1 MAANFAKLPE
11 LRPHLSCPWTGARG
25 GLFKM
30 PLTIG
35 RYGHN
40 RDSGDGCGLGCSHT
54 DPGPGRRTG
63 TIGGWGSFSPTRSSA
78 VSVPRFDPRRSR
90 PGIHRCAAVV
100 WDELAPGAPVDH
112 SWPLC
117 PRNSVLSLAGAV

>member
-1 MAANFAKLPE
+1 
-11 LRPHLSCPWTGARG
+11 
-25 GLFKM
+25 M

-35 RYGHN
+35 GYGHD
-40 RDSGDGCGLGCSHT
+40 RDSGDGCGWGVATLTQAPVAAQALSAAGAPSVQRARPPFRFRGLT
-54 DPGPGRRTG
+54 PVEAGPGFTGVRR
-63 TIGGWGSFSPTRSSA
+63 W
-78 VSVPRFDPRRSR
+78 
-90 PGIHRCAAVV
+90 V

>member
-11 LRPHLSCPWTGARG
+11 LRPHLSCPLDWCARRSS
-25 GLFKM
+25 LFKM

-54 DPGPGRRTG
+54 DPGPRSPHRYYRRLGLFKSNALVRSFRFRGLTPVEAGPGFTSGRPVG
-63 TIGGWGSFSPTRSSA
+63 HGMLL
-78 VSVPRFDPRRSR
+78 
-90 PGIHRCAAVV
+90 
-100 WDELAPGAPVDH
+100 LA
-112 SWPLC
+112 
-117 PRNSVLSLAGAV
+117 RQ